1 MAKIMDVSS
10 KVKDQLSYE
19 HLYKLHNIICSSISN
34 KVNIQT
40 NIELR
45 DKISTQLCEQIIV
58 QVLQNTKV
66 C

>member
-10 KVKDQLSYE
+10 KVWDKIAYE
-19 HLYKLHNIICSSISN
+19 HLHKLHHIICGSISH

-45 DKISTQLCEQIIV
+45 DKISTQLCDQIIV
-58 QVLQNTKV
+58 QVVQNTKV